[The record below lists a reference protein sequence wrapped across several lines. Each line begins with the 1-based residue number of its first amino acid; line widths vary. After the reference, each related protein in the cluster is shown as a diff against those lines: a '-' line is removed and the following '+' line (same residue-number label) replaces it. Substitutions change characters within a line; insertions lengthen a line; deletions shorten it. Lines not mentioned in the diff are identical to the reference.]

1 VTVKNLVAGT
11 AYDPEGKSALTPEAV
26 AEQFWLLQQRRQSD
40 VWFIDDFEGNVPP
53 PQRQS
58 H

>member
-1 VTVKNLVAGT
+1 VKNLVAGT

-40 VWFIDDFEGNVPP
+40 VWFIDRF
-53 PQRQS
+53 
-58 H
+58 